1 MGTMSGAER
10 DGVAGIKLTRAGR
23 HPALSDRIAL
33 AARDASES
41 WV

>member
-1 MGTMSGAER
+1 MGSMSGAER
-10 DGVAGIKLTRAGR
+10 DNDAGIKLTGAGR

-41 WV
+41 WI